1 MAIEIIGGRP
11 RSVRTEDELIQEMSD
26 SLDAMSPEEQAA
38 VFHYLDCMERG
49 EGDVLDQYVK
59 VEYLEEPVDP
69 LTFLRDDY
77 YLGQVGNHM
86 WPQLQRDFVELFEG
100 GYSEAVL
107 TGSLGWGKSFFATC
121 GLAYV
126 LYQMSCLANP
136 QEVYGLATGTSLAI
150 ALLSATREAARR
162 VPLAE
167 LGNKLQLSPYFKEKC
182 PYKIAATMYEIR
194 FPTKKMMV
202 VAGSTSSA
210 AIGTN
215 VFAGFLDE
223 MAFMGGRRQL
233 DKSGRMVEVDKSE
246 VLTKAIVRRM
256 KSRFMKAGKL
266 PGLMFLVSSKEK
278 PVTFI
283 EQRIEEARSG
293 RETSVFIRDYCLT
306 GDTIIPLL
314 DGTERRLDDLFAEFG
329 GTDDRFEVY
338 SFDVSKGC
346 VVPGRAFRPRLTA
359 RDEETL
365 EIELDNGEVVKATP
379 WHPFMLK
386 DGTYRRAD
394 ELRQGDSLMPLYR
407 RLGGKGYEE
416 VAQPWWGG
424 SWQKTHH
431 MAARAVHGR
440 WPRRGSD
447 GKRTVIH
454 HEDFDK
460 RNNTTTNLRVMEWD
474 EHVLLHQRNMT
485 ALLRHVRGDDHRQ
498 YASAHMKA
506 LHQDEDFARA
516 RDERGRRVLARLR
529 EDEGYRER
537 QRRAASKTLSDFHR
551 TEAGRAAQAKRNLDR
566 WDGNR
571 KIESIGI
578 IEDAARNGESITGLA
593 LRLGCSPGAICQR
606 LVRAGMPRYSEIK
619 KAAGHDSPNHKV
631 VAVRPGCRS
640 DVYDLSVEGLENF
653 AVGSGVFVHNS
664 TWDVKPKENFSG
676 KTFQIAVGNETIR
689 SKIDPNPDDI
699 AWYEGAQLRVID
711 APEEYRGDF
720 ESDLEGALR
729 DIAGIASESVS
740 LFIHRRE
747 KIIEAIDETL
757 QSPIDVEEWMSGEP
771 LEFWWERVAL
781 PFERPIPG
789 GFTEE
794 AWRPIRHPGA
804 VRYVHIDVALVGDC
818 AGLTIAHVAGHTEVT
833 RRDAGGESYA
843 EVAPVIESDLMLR
856 IFPPPGDEI
865 FLGDIRGIVYE
876 FQRHG
881 FIVSYASMDSWQS
894 ADTRQQ
900 FKARGI
906 ESEVLSVDKTVVPY
920 ETMKTA
926 LYENRLRIQNNAAV
940 QKELRALQKVQKT
953 KGIIPKFMIDHPLRG
968 SKDITDS
975 LAGVTHSL
983 MTRQPGPPMAP
994 MVSERNA
1001 MSDRRDDTWVTG
1013 GRVMVP
1019 PSAGV
1024 RGGARGMVGQK
1035 VSQGNMPMPFTRG

>member
-1 MAIEIIGGRP
+1 MAIEIIDGRP
-11 RSVRTEDELIQEMSD
+11 RSVRTEDELIQEMVA
-26 SLDAMSPEEQAA
+26 SLEAMSPEEQAA
-38 VFHYLDCMERG
+38 VLHYLDCMERG

-59 VEYLEEPVDP
+59 VEYIEEPVDP
-69 LTFLRDDY
+69 LTFLTDEY
-77 YLGQVGNHM
+77 YMGQVGNHM
-86 WPQLQRDFVELFEG
+86 WPQLQQDFVELFEG
-100 GYSEAVL
+100 DYSEAIL

-121 GLAYV
+121 GLAYI

-136 QEVYGLATGTSLAI
+136 QEVYGLAKGTALAI
-150 ALLSATREAARR
+150 AILSATREAARR

-167 LGNKLQLSPYFKEKC
+167 LGSKLQLSPYFKEKC

-233 DKSGRMVEVDKSE
+233 DKTGRLVEVDKSE

-266 PGLMFLVSSKEK
+266 PGLMFLVSSKER

-293 RETSVFIRDYCLT
+293 RETSVFIRDY
-306 GDTIIPLL
+306 
-314 DGTERRLDDLFAEFG
+314 
-329 GTDDRFEVY
+329 
-338 SFDVSKGC
+338 
-346 VVPGRAFRPRLTA
+346 
-359 RDEETL
+359 
-365 EIELDNGEVVKATP
+365 
-379 WHPFMLK
+379 
-386 DGTYRRAD
+386 
-394 ELRQGDSLMPLYR
+394 
-407 RLGGKGYEE
+407 
-416 VAQPWWGG
+416 
-424 SWQKTHH
+424 
-431 MAARAVHGR
+431 
-440 WPRRGSD
+440 
-447 GKRTVIH
+447 
-454 HEDFDK
+454 
-460 RNNTTTNLRVMEWD
+460 
-474 EHVLLHQRNMT
+474 
-485 ALLRHVRGDDHRQ
+485 
-498 YASAHMKA
+498 
-506 LHQDEDFARA
+506 
-516 RDERGRRVLARLR
+516 
-529 EDEGYRER
+529 
-537 QRRAASKTLSDFHR
+537 
-551 TEAGRAAQAKRNLDR
+551 
-566 WDGNR
+566 
-571 KIESIGI
+571 
-578 IEDAARNGESITGLA
+578 
-593 LRLGCSPGAICQR
+593 
-606 LVRAGMPRYSEIK
+606 
-619 KAAGHDSPNHKV
+619 
-631 VAVRPGCRS
+631 
-640 DVYDLSVEGLENF
+640 
-653 AVGSGVFVHNS
+653 S
-664 TWDVKPKENFSG
+664 TWDVKPRENFSG

-689 SKIDPNPDDI
+689 SKIDPSPDDI

-771 LEFWWERVAL
+771 LEFWWERVAI

-804 VRYVHIDVALVGDC
+804 ARYVHIDVALVGDC
-818 AGLTIAHVAGHTEVT
+818 AGLTIAHIAGHTEVT

-843 EVAPVIESDLMLR
+843 EVAPVIETDLMLR

-926 LYENRLRIQNNAAV
+926 LYENRLRLQNHKAV

-953 KGIIPKFMIDHPLRG
+953 KGIIPKFMIDHPARG
-968 SKDITDS
+968 SKDIADGV
-975 LAGVTHSL
+975 AGATHSL

-1001 MSDRRDDTWVTG
+1001 MSDRRDDAWVTG

-1019 PSAGV
+1019 PSAGA

-1035 VSQGNMPMPFTRG
+1035 VSQRNMPMPFTRG